1 MSESQQKSDNRQSPT
16 EQGPPL
22 AIPTMPTEQQTMMTG
37 NHPPPP
43 PHPNAGP
50 HVMVHHQIP
59 PQHQI
64 PIQIANN
71 GQQQFIIPQH
81 PAIIQ
86 HPPPPQSQ
94 HPHPGHPQTHHP
106 SQQPPNNGQSI
117 HPQHPHHNGPPPRQ
131 LFSYILYFIFI
142 IIPIPSFHILHDTKM
157 KHN

>member
-1 MSESQQKSDNRQSPT
+1 MTELHSKSDNQ

-22 AIPTMPTEQQTMMTG
+22 AIPTMPTEQRVMTG
-37 NHPPPP
+37 GPPP

-86 HPPPPQSQ
+86 HPPPPQTQ
-94 HPHPGHPQTHHP
+94 HPHPVHPGTHHSSQGQP
-106 SQQPPNNGQSI
+106 SNNGQSI
-117 HPQHPHHNGPPPRQ
+117 HPQHPHHNGPPPQR
-131 LFSYILYFIFI
+131 LFS
-142 IIPIPSFHILHDTKM
+142 
-157 KHN
+157 